1 MRRKFHNAWRW
12 LDIKIHYLS
21 LQEWAEGEHRDRTT
35 GGNRGPFPPRQFV
48 YPLVRTARNLW
59 ISGTRPPRPR
69 VSATTSTSSFLETFS
84 QVPRIHNRSAVFSRK
99 IPTREGQ
106 PIRAHCRLSNVRSRF
121 QRTEKEIN
129 CVDSTVEIRGPAWRK
144 NVKRDTFVRSGDR
157 RGNKRKRSSKRR
169 RAIYHT
175 RFTDSLGETSLG
187 ILLSIIFFPFSPR
200 TSRFPLRNSMLLI
213 KMQMSR
219 QFRNS
224 NGLSVST
231 RLRCLGR
238 HNVDMPRINNRMVEH
253 RRTI

>member
-1 MRRKFHNAWRW
+1 MRRKFHNARCR

-21 LQEWAEGEHRDRTT
+21 LQEWAEGEHDRTT

-59 ISGTRPPRPR
+59 ISGTRREYRLRLPLPRFSKLFAKFLVYIIGLPFSRGRYRHARDDDSRAFATFILASNGQKRKLIASIARLKYEVPR
-69 VSATTSTSSFLETFS
+69 GGRTSTRYVCTA
-84 QVPRIHNRSAVFSRK
+84 R
-99 IPTREGQ
+99 
-106 PIRAHCRLSNVRSRF
+106 
-121 QRTEKEIN
+121 
-129 CVDSTVEIRGPAWRK
+129 
-144 NVKRDTFVRSGDR
+144 DR

-175 RFTDSLGETSLG
+175 RFTDSPGETSRYP
-187 ILLSIIFFPFSPR
+187 SFNNFFPPLL
-200 TSRFPLRNSMLLI
+200 FPLVPLPASPRNSMLLI

-238 HNVDMPRINNRMVEH
+238 HNVDMPRINNKMVEH